1 MYLISLLLFALCSK
15 TACVD
20 AADLCQCRQQEKPK
34 FCDVSN
40 NRSASVILKIRLIKK
55 IVGTVFALGHP
66 YLLGVG
72 LFSGFQITS

>member
-1 MYLISLLLFALCSK
+1 
-15 TACVD
+15 
-20 AADLCQCRQQEKPK
+20 
-34 FCDVSN
+34 VSN